1 MDNLGEKIYN
11 MQEDISKILK
21 LQKEIIERQD
31 DILKDINLLKKE
43 EKLTQLDIE
52 ELDAK
57 VCAKYFD
64 LRMFINDK
72 YYKLTCTK

>member
-1 MDNLGEKIYN
+1 MLKQKIDNIQK
-11 MQEDISKILK
+11 DISIILK
-21 LQKEIIERQD
+21 MQKEILERQD

-43 EKLTQLDIE
+43 EKLTQLEIE
-52 ELDAK
+52 ELDSK

-72 YYKLTCTK
+72 YYKLKSAR